1 MSIGKYRL
9 LLLLLLRKRILI
21 LPYYFNILFASNAD
35 NTVNTIPNIATSHI
49 VAFWVSEN
57 KGSVIPMTNPAK
69 ESLDKS
75 KKYPASLSRLVLS
88 FSFRSCFTACCS
100 LASPNNAAT
109 AIFAFG
115 SYSKG
120 FVSDA
125 GSNFYCDY
133 TDGTKG
139 VAFGRKT
146 TNGSFFI
153 KNNRSTETYIVLK
166 RIGTL

>member
-1 MSIGKYRL
+1 MADDIKENAMSGGTPARL
-9 LLLLLLRKRILI
+9 RGLAANGNSISPTLEEVMNEMGIHTYSFTL
-21 LPYYFNILFASNAD
+21 A
-35 NTVNTIPNIATSHI
+35 
-49 VAFWVSEN
+49 
-57 KGSVIPMTNPAK
+57 AK
-69 ESLDKS
+69 EEKDLGDLG
-75 KKYPASLSRLVLS
+75 YGMYL
-88 FSFRSCFTACCS
+88 

-153 KNNRSTETYIVLK
+153 KNNRSTDTIHSFKKDWYLMIVVLQAMW
-166 RIGTL
+166 IFILVMPVLTEMAGTGNKYYYQIR

>member
-1 MSIGKYRL
+1 MADDIKENAMSGGTPARL
-9 LLLLLLRKRILI
+9 RGLAANGNSISPTLEEVMNEMGIHTYSFTL
-21 LPYYFNILFASNAD
+21 A
-35 NTVNTIPNIATSHI
+35 
-49 VAFWVSEN
+49 
-57 KGSVIPMTNPAK
+57 AK
-69 ESLDKS
+69 EEKDLGDLG
-75 KKYPASLSRLVLS
+75 YGMYL
-88 FSFRSCFTACCS
+88 

-153 KNNRSTETYIVLK
+153 KNNRSPDIHSFKKDWYLMIVVLQAMWIFILVMPVLTEMA
-166 RIGTL
+166 GTGNKYYYQIR

>member
-1 MSIGKYRL
+1 MAEQDIRENAMSGGTPARL
-9 LLLLLLRKRILI
+9 RGLAANGNSISPTI
-21 LPYYFNILFASNAD
+21 QEVMNAMEIYIFNLTLAAGEEKD
-35 NTVNTIPNIATSHI
+35 L
-49 VAFWVSEN
+49 
-57 KGSVIPMTNPAK
+57 GDLGYGMY
-69 ESLDKS
+69 L
-75 KKYPASLSRLVLS
+75 
-88 FSFRSCFTACCS
+88 

-139 VAFGRKT
+139 VVFGRKT
-146 TNGSFFI
+146 TNGSFLS
-153 KNNRSTETYIVLK
+153 KTTEALK
-166 RIGTL
+166 HPSF

>member
-1 MSIGKYRL
+1 MAEKQDIQENAMSGGAPARL
-9 LLLLLLRKRILI
+9 RGLDANGNSISPTVVEVMKAMGIYI
-21 LPYYFNILFASNAD
+21 FNLTLAAGEEKD
-35 NTVNTIPNIATSHI
+35 L
-49 VAFWVSEN
+49 
-57 KGSVIPMTNPAK
+57 GDLGYGMY
-69 ESLDKS
+69 L
-75 KKYPASLSRLVLS
+75 
-88 FSFRSCFTACCS
+88 

-153 KNNRSTETYIVLK
+153 KNNRSTETDIVLK

>member
-1 MSIGKYRL
+1 MADKQDIRENAMSGGTPTRL
-9 LLLLLLRKRILI
+9 RGLDKNGNSISPTLEEVM
-21 LPYYFNILFASNAD
+21 NAMGIY
-35 NTVNTIPNIATSHI
+35 TYSFTLA
-49 VAFWVSEN
+49 
-57 KGSVIPMTNPAK
+57 AK
-69 ESLDKS
+69 EEKGLGDLG
-75 KKYPASLSRLVLS
+75 YGMYL
-88 FSFRSCFTACCS
+88 

-120 FVSDA
+120 FVSYA

-133 TDGTKG
+133 TDRTKG

>member
-1 MSIGKYRL
+1 MAEQDIREDQMTVVSSVDYVRGMKGKDSVLIIPSSLMTQRG
-9 LLLLLLRKRILI
+9 ILHKSLSLSPGEQYE
-21 LPYYFNILFASNAD
+21 LPY
-35 NTVNTIPNIATSHI
+35 
-49 VAFWVSEN
+49 
-57 KGSVIPMTNPAK
+57 GSTLAAK
-69 ESLDKS
+69 EEKDLGDLG
-75 KKYPASLSRLVLS
+75 YGMYL
-88 FSFRSCFTACCS
+88 

>member
-1 MSIGKYRL
+1 MRWEYIPIALHWRQK
-9 LLLLLLRKRILI
+9 RKKTL
-21 LPYYFNILFASNAD
+21 ATWG
-35 NTVNTIPNIATSHI
+35 TVCICLH
-49 VAFWVSEN
+49 
-57 KGSVIPMTNPAK
+57 
-69 ESLDKS
+69 
-75 KKYPASLSRLVLS
+75 
-88 FSFRSCFTACCS
+88 
-100 LASPNNAAT
+100 PNNAAT